1 MSEPTII
8 VQSKNDFL
16 FICTKTHLVTS
27 VSVFLPLLSTL
38 FSLFTTVWLG
48 QTTTIITT
56 LELKWFFPHFPIV
69 TLAHWPIQY
78 FCTPRLFFANT
89 QDPKALLCDCHLK
102 VISHL
107 RCAKRRKVGTR
118 KLNFIPF
125 LLGWIYSPS
134 DILQT
139 LRHSIFLIAKI
150 LVASL
155 LSLVMVCSPVL
166 AVKIDTFT

>member
-1 MSEPTII
+1 MH
-8 VQSKNDFL
+8 KD
-16 FICTKTHLVTS
+16 TS
-27 VSVFLPLLSTL
+27 SDKCLSI
-38 FSLFTTVWLG
+38 FTTVIYTVFTFHDSLILTDHYNNHHSW
-48 QTTTIITT
+48 IKMIFST
-56 LELKWFFPHFPIV
+56 LSNFDPGP
-69 TLAHWPIQY
+69 LAHTIFLYAKALFCQY
-78 FCTPRLFFANT
+78 
-89 QDPKALLCDCHLK
+89 PKALLCDWPLK

-107 RCAKRRKVGTR
+107 QCAKLRKVETR

-166 AVKIDTFT
+166 AVKIDTFRYLCLFSNV

>member
-16 FICTKTHLVTS
+16 FICTKTHEVTS

-56 LELKWFFPHFPIV
+56 LEFKMIFSTLSNFDPGP
-69 TLAHWPIQY
+69 LAHTIFLYAKALFCQY
-78 FCTPRLFFANT
+78 
-89 QDPKALLCDCHLK
+89 PKALLCDWPLK

-107 RCAKRRKVGTR
+107 QFSKLRKVETR

>member
-1 MSEPTII
+1 MH
-8 VQSKNDFL
+8 KD
-16 FICTKTHLVTS
+16 TS
-27 VSVFLPLLSTL
+27 SDKCLSI
-38 FSLFTTVWLG
+38 FTTVIN
-48 QTTTIITT
+48 TIFTFHDSLILTDHHNHHSWIKMIFST
-56 LELKWFFPHFPIV
+56 LPNCDPGP
-69 TLAHWPIQY
+69 LAHTIFLYAKALFCQY
-78 FCTPRLFFANT
+78 
-89 QDPKALLCDCHLK
+89 PKALLCDWPLK

-107 RCAKRRKVGTR
+107 QFSKLRKVETR

-166 AVKIDTFT
+166 AVKIDTFR